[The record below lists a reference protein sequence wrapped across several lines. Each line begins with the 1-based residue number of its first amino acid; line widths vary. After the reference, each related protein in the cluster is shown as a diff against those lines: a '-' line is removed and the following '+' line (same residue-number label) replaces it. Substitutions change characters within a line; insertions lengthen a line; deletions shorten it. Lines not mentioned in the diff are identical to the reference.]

1 MAPVTLFEMVSLMLS
16 IVGFGGVLVMG
27 ILAMR
32 QVKRFGDFIMA
43 ERDATAHK
51 IASTQHM
58 PFDPDRDLKA
68 MVEKK
73 LIDDYGQI
81 MADGVATDEDI
92 ARFGIEE
99 DIIS

>member
-1 MAPVTLFEMVSLMLS
+1 MFLVALVGVCGLFV
-16 IVGFGGVLVMG
+16 VCVLA
-27 ILAMR
+27 LR
-32 QVKRFGDFIMA
+32 QVRRFGDFIMA